1 MCPEGAQLELLCER
15 CVPKVLKLSCE
26 VSECKPLVHGNLLG
40 SLPDGIGECGRL
52 RNLMLAGN
60 RLRQGRPDIAC
71 HVHIMP

>member
-1 MCPEGAQLELLCER
+1 
-15 CVPKVLKLSCE
+15 LSCE